1 MPKVRICGL
10 IAMARILVTG
20 GAGFLGSHLV
30 DRLLTDNEVVVLDD
44 LSTGVMNNLRQ
55 HEEDV
60 KFLFV
65 KGSITS
71 DDDVSKVMNGIDL
84 VYHFAAQPDV
94 RLSTAQPLLDF
105 DINVQGSLLLLEAMR
120 LNDITKIIFASSGG
134 TVYGDSEILPTPES
148 AQLRPISNYGAAKCA
163 VEMYLSSYSALYG
176 FDTVSLRL
184 ANIIGPRLTHGV
196 IFDFY
201 EKLKENPNRLEVL
214 GTGLQEKS
222 YLYVTDAINATIAL
236 AENMA
241 SGYTAVNVGSGERL
255 RVRDIAQ
262 LVVEE
267 LTGND
272 VEIRFTGSE
281 RGWAGDVLLTD
292 LDVGLLRKAGW
303 KQEISLRQGV
313 KLYLDWLA
321 ETYGALK

>member
-1 MPKVRICGL
+1 
-10 IAMARILVTG
+10 MARILVTG

-105 DINVQGSLLLLEAMR
+105 HINVQGSLLLLEAMR

-176 FDTVSLRL
+176 FDSVSLRL

-255 RVRDIAQ
+255 RVKDIAQ

-292 LDVGLLRKAGW
+292 LDVGLLREAGW

>member
-1 MPKVRICGL
+1 MPKERTCGL
-10 IAMARILVTG
+10 NAMARILVTG

-55 HEEDV
+55 HEEDI
-60 KFLFV
+60 KFLFM

-71 DDDVSKVMNGIDL
+71 DEDISRVMNDIDI

-94 RLSTAQPLLDF
+94 RLSIAQPLLDF

-120 LNDITKIIFASSGG
+120 LNDVTKIVFASSGG
-134 TVYGDSEILPTPES
+134 TVYGDPELLPTPES
-148 AQLRPISNYGAAKCA
+148 TPLRPISNYGAAKCA

-176 FDTVSLRL
+176 FDAVSLRL

-222 YLYVTDAINATIAL
+222 YMYVTDATDATIAL

-241 SGYTAVNVGSGERL
+241 SGYTPVNVGSGERL
-255 RVRDIAQ
+255 KVRDIAQ

-267 LTGND
+267 LGGND
-272 VEIRFTGSE
+272 VEIHYTGSE
-281 RGWAGDVLLTD
+281 RGWSGDVLITD
-292 LDVGLLRKAGW
+292 LDVGLLRKTGW

-313 KLYLDWLA
+313 KLYLNWLA

>member
-1 MPKVRICGL
+1 
-10 IAMARILVTG
+10 MARILVTG

-30 DRLLTDNEVVVLDD
+30 DRLLTDHEVVVLDD
-44 LSTGVMNNLRQ
+44 LSTGAMDNLRQ

-71 DDDVSKVMNGIDL
+71 DDDISKVMDSIDI

-94 RLSTAQPLLDF
+94 RLSIAQPLLDF
-105 DINVQGSLLLLEAMR
+105 DINVQGSLLLLETMR
-120 LNDITKIIFASSGG
+120 LNDVTKIVFASSGG
-134 TVYGDSEILPTPES
+134 TVYGDPEILPTPES
-148 AQLRPISNYGAAKCA
+148 TPLRPISNYGAAKCA

-176 FDTVSLRL
+176 FDSVSLRL

-201 EKLKENPNRLEVL
+201 EKLKKNPNRLEVL

-222 YLYVTDAINATIAL
+222 YMYVTDATDATIAL
-236 AENMA
+236 AQNMA
-241 SGYTAVNVGSGERL
+241 SGYTPVNVGSGERL
-255 RVRDIAQ
+255 KVSDIAQ

-267 LTGND
+267 LTGTD
-272 VEIRFTGSE
+272 VEIHYTGSE
-281 RGWAGDVLLTD
+281 RGWSGDVLITD
-292 LDVGLLRKAGW
+292 LDVRLLRKAGW
-303 KQEISLRQGV
+303 TQKISLRQGV
-313 KLYLDWLA
+313 KLYLDWLVQ
-321 ETYGALK
+321 TFGVLK